1 MKAYENMGINE
12 NLGWCAPYAS
22 GSFRVE
28 CSINEGSFASLRID
42 GEDVD
47 ITPDNLKRAAEIAI
61 SDSSLNFSSDDF
73 AGESPESIIRE
84 ACKQLGCRSCPWRD
98 ECEAMHVDEDECV
111 ATTAEDDWPFQH

>member
-47 ITPDNLKRAAEIAI
+47 ITLDNLKRAAEIAI
-61 SDSSLNFSSDDF
+61 SDSSLNYSADDF
-73 AGESPESIIRE
+73 VGESPESIIRE
-84 ACKQLGCRSCPWRD
+84 ACKQLGCCSCPWRD
-98 ECEAMHVDEDECV
+98 ECDAMHVDEDELQ
-111 ATTAEDDWPFQH
+111 ALESTDHDEW